1 MTKIGLFFGTTTGK
15 TEGIADLI
23 VDEFVSKAVQIES
36 KDIAKASLEDLLDYD
51 VLIIGS
57 PTWDIGQLQSDWESI
72 YEDLDKLDFA
82 GKKVAYF
89 GTGDQYGYADNF
101 MDAIGILEEKI
112 SSRGGKTVGYWS
124 TDGYEFNASRAL
136 KNGKF
141 VGLAIDEDNQS
152 ELTEK
157 RVKDWVAQLVQ
168 ELGL

>member
-1 MTKIGLFFGTTTGK
+1 MTKICLFFGTTTGK

-23 VDEFVSKAVQIES
+23 VDEFNGTPITS
-36 KDIAKASLEDLLDYD
+36 KDISKASLDDLVSGD
-51 VLIIGS
+51 VIIIGS
-57 PTWDIGQLQSDWESI
+57 PTWDIGQLQSDWESV
-72 YEDLDKLDFA
+72 YEDLDKLDFS

-112 SSRGGKTVGYWS
+112 TSRGGKTIGYWS
-124 TDGYEFNASRAL
+124 TDGYEFNQSRAL
-136 KNGKF
+136 RDNKF

-152 ELTEK
+152 ELTEQ
-157 RVKDWVAQLVQ
+157 RVKAWVSQLKQ

>member
-1 MTKIGLFFGTTTGK
+1 MTKVGLFFGTTTGK
-15 TEGIADLI
+15 TEGVADLI
-23 VDEFVSKAVQIES
+23 VDEFVSRSVEIES
-36 KDIAKASLEDLLDYD
+36 KDIAKASLEDLLAYD

-72 YEDLDKLDFA
+72 YEDLDKLNFA

-136 KNGKF
+136 RNGKF

-157 RVKDWVAQLVQ
+157 RVKDWVAQLMQ
-168 ELGL
+168 ELSL